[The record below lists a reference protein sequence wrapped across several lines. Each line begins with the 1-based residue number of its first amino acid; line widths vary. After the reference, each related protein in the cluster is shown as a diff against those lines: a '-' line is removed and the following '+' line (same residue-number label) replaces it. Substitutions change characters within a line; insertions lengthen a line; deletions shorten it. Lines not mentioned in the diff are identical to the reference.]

1 MNAHY
6 NQNKTEN
13 EFEFVIIGFGAS
25 GIAAAIELKSANKK
39 FKIIEKLGTYGGC
52 WNFALPSSCLQ
63 THRAYYKFTSV
74 DYDQGTSQFPNKL
87 EVLNYFSKAID
98 IHNLHQNVLFNSNAK
113 WERINEKKINWKIL
127 INNKDT
133 IYTREILICTGTNYL
148 PKIPTQFKTHFNKN
162 RNNLLNII
170 HSSSFYNYGLNKVKT
185 KQIVIVGNGASA
197 CDILKFLVQN
207 PNLNLSKIEVK
218 VFYRNPKYFLPTTVK
233 GIPGT
238 IILGDPFLKFFEFVP
253 KTVSNILIILAYI
266 FVLKSY
272 LPIPDQKINS
282 FNIIGSLIIQKMI
295 AKGLLSYHKEEI
307 EYVDV
312 NNKLIKT
319 CDAIYTDIDL
329 IILATGFNLPDEL
342 DKTNLKLYKY
352 VIPVK
357 NDTIIKNIGY
367 IGFNRT
373 YNFIRNSELLTRRY
387 IAIYD
392 TDSNQHLSKE
402 EVTSWI
408 KRVEI
413 RKRSNNL
420 DFLDSTYELFEL
432 D

>member
-1 MNAHY
+1 MNVHY
-6 NQNKTEN
+6 NQNRTNN
-13 EFEFVIIGFGAS
+13 EYEFVIIGFGAS

-39 FKIIEKLGTYGGC
+39 FKIIEKSKTYGGC

-87 EVLNYFSKAID
+87 EVLNYFRKAID

-113 WERINEKKINWKIL
+113 WEYIKEQNLNWKIL
-127 INNKDT
+127 INNKYT
-133 IYTREILICTGTNYL
+133 IYSREILICTGTNYL
-148 PKIPTQFKTHFNKN
+148 PKIPRQFKTYFDDKN
-162 RNNLLNII
+162 RSNLLNII
-170 HSSSFYNYGLNKVKT
+170 HSSSFHKYDLNKVK
-185 KQIVIVGNGASA
+185 QIIIVGNGASA

-218 VFYRNPKYFLPTTVK
+218 VFYRNPKYFLPTAVK

-253 KTVSNILIILAYI
+253 KSVSNFLIILAYI

-272 LPIPDQKINS
+272 LPIPNQKINS

-319 CDAIYTDIDL
+319 SDAIYTDIDL
-329 IILATGFNLPDEL
+329 IILATGFNLPNEL
-342 DKTNLKLYKY
+342 DNTTLKLYKY

-357 NDTIIKNIGY
+357 NDEIIKNKGY

-402 EVTSWI
+402 EVISWI
-408 KRVEI
+408 KKVEK
-413 RKRSNNL
+413 RKKENNL
-420 DFLDSTYELFEL
+420 NFLDSTYELFEL

>member
-1 MNAHY
+1 MNANY

-25 GIAAAIELKSANKK
+25 GIAAAIELKRTNKK
-39 FKIIEKLGTYGGC
+39 FKIIEKSMTYGGC

-74 DYDQGTSQFPNKL
+74 DYDQGASQFPNKL
-87 EVLNYFSKAID
+87 EVLNYFRKAID
-98 IHNLHQNVLFNSNAK
+98 KYNLYQNVLFNSYAK
-113 WERINEKKINWKIL
+113 WERINKVNLNWKIL

-133 IYTREILICTGTNYL
+133 IYSREILICTGTNYL
-148 PKIPTQFKTHFNKN
+148 PKIPRQFKTYFDNKN
-162 RNNLLNII
+162 RSNLLNII
-170 HSSSFYNYGLNKVKT
+170 HSSSFHKYEFNKVNT

-207 PNLNLSKIEVK
+207 PNINLSKTEVK
-218 VFYRNPKYFLPTTVK
+218 VFYRTPKYFLPTAVK

-238 IILGDPFLKFFEFVP
+238 IILSDPFLKFFEFVP

-282 FNIIGSLIIQKMI
+282 FNIIGSLIIQQMI
-295 AKGLLSYHKEEI
+295 SKGLLTYHKEEI
-307 EYVDV
+307 EFIDVD
-312 NNKLIKT
+312 NKLIKT
-319 CDAIYTDIDL
+319 SEAIYTDIDL
-329 IILATGFNLPDEL
+329 IILSTGFDLPNEL
-342 DKTNLKLYKY
+342 NDTTLKLYKY

-357 NDTIIKNIGY
+357 NDKIIKNIGY

-373 YNFIRNSELLTRRY
+373 YNFIRNSELLTRWY
-387 IAIYD
+387 ITMYD
-392 TDSNQHLSKE
+392 TNQDLSKE
-402 EVTSWI
+402 EVISWI
-408 KRVEI
+408 KTVGT

-420 DFLDSTYELFEL
+420 NFLDSTYELFEL